1 MAYKKIFAGTEKFI
15 AINKN
20 TKLMEWAR
28 WCLAS
33 VVGHKTEQR
42 LGWGRPT
49 REGRLIKNDRKIWPV
64 RTPAMEK
71 KIAFSPKEK
80 FSFEIAGRQFDEL
93 YKEVLSNKR
102 K

>member
-1 MAYKKIFAGTEKFI
+1 LVTRPNNGSAGED
-15 AINKN
+15 
-20 TKLMEWAR
+20 
-28 WCLAS
+28 
-33 VVGHKTEQR
+33 QR
-42 LGWGRPT
+42 GRED
-49 REGRLIKNDRKIWPV
+49 RYNILLQLIKNDRKIWPV

-71 KIAFSPKEK
+71 KIAFSAKEK

>member
-49 REGRLIKNDRKIWPV
+49 R
-64 RTPAMEK
+64 
-71 KIAFSPKEK
+71 
-80 FSFEIAGRQFDEL
+80 AGRSIQYIASVD
-93 YKEVLSNKR
+93 KK
-102 K
+102 